1 MTMLSFRVDPS
12 EATRAREMAE
22 ALGIPQSEM
31 IREALRR
38 HLNTLASLQDVSAY
52 QADPLTPEEL
62 SLAAVE
68 HWVPAED
75 WSDWVDAAG

>member
-12 EATRAREMAE
+12 EAARTRQMAE

-38 HLNTLASLQDVSAY
+38 HLNALAAQRDAAAY
-52 QADPLTPEEL
+52 QANPLTPEEL
-62 SLAAVE
+62 SLVDVE
-68 HWVPAED
+68 QWMPAED
-75 WSDWVDAAG
+75 WSEWADAAG

>member
-1 MTMLSFRVDPS
+1 
-12 EATRAREMAE
+12 MAE

-38 HLNTLASLQDVSAY
+38 HLNALAAQQDAAVY

-62 SLAAVE
+62 SLVDAE
-68 HWVPAED
+68 QWTPAED
-75 WSDWVDAAG
+75 WSEWADAAG

>member
-1 MTMLSFRVDPS
+1 MTMLSFRIDPA
-12 EATRAREMAE
+12 EAARAREAAH

-38 HLNTLASLQDVSAY
+38 YLNAIAAQRDAAAY
-52 QADPLTPEEL
+52 DTSPFGAQEL
-62 SLAAVE
+62 SLIEAERWA
-68 HWVPAED
+68 PAED